1 MKGGNALVELTRS
14 WTDDQMRLNIAKLQH
29 TKAFMPPFAGN
40 ADDVEALA
48 QLIRWETAG
57 APATWP
63 ESHDAQLTA
72 QIGRWLDEAGT
83 LSGGGPNTTVRGYMA
98 NPPGWPDP
106 SRPPKS
112 QEVRW

>member
-14 WTDDQMRLNIAKLQH
+14 WTDDQLRLNISKLQH

-40 ADDVEALA
+40 AEDVEALA

-57 APATWP
+57 APAKWP
-63 ESHDAQLTA
+63 EMHDAEQLA
-72 QIGRWLDEAGT
+72 LIARWLDEAGT
-83 LSGGGPNTTVRGYMA
+83 LAGGGSNVPLRGYIA

-106 SRPPKS
+106 SRPPKR
-112 QEVRW
+112 QDVR